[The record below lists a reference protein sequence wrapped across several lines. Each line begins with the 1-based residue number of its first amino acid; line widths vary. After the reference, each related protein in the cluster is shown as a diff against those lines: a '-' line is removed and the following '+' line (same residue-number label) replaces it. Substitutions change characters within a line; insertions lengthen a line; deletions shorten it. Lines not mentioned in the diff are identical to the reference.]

1 MAAPATTSSYTVDP
15 IAPTVVADLQA
26 VGACG
31 ASDALL
37 KLSLPDGYLSAATV
51 PAALATPAALD
62 RVVVARAYTVKIVG
76 AKDEPDTPT
85 FTGQYVDSCPRGAA
99 MVVSVPETAQNAIF
113 GGLLAARARAVGS
126 AALVTNGRVRDVGE
140 ISEFD
145 FPVYAS
151 GTSIQS
157 AQGRTRVVA
166 VHVPIQIGKATVNP
180 GDVVVADANG
190 VAVIPAARVEEV
202 ATLAR
207 TLATV
212 DDKCMHD
219 IIHESSSLQAA
230 FAKHRGGA
238 KSAAAAPAPVTTK

>member
-1 MAAPATTSSYTVDP
+1 MAATATTYTVDP
-15 IAPTVVADLQA
+15 IAPTIIADLRA

-37 KLSLPDGYLSAATV
+37 KLGLNDGYVSAATV
-51 PAALATPAALD
+51 PATLATPAALD
-62 RVVVARAYTVKIVG
+62 RVVVARAYTVKIVS
-76 AKDEPDTPT
+76 AKDEPATPT
-85 FTGQYVDSCPRGAA
+85 FAGQYVDACPRGAA
-99 MVVSVPETAQNAIF
+99 IVVSVPDNAENAVF

-140 ISEFD
+140 IREFD

-157 AQGRTRVVA
+157 AQGRTRAIA
-166 VHVPIQIGKATVNP
+166 VHVPIQFGKTTVNP

-207 TLATV
+207 SLAAV

-219 IIHESSSLQAA
+219 IVHDGSSLQAA
-230 FAKHRGGA
+230 FAKHRGAA
-238 KSAAAAPAPVTTK
+238 KPAAAAPALDKK

>member
-1 MAAPATTSSYTVDP
+1 MAAPATTFTVDP
-15 IAPTVVADLQA
+15 IAPTVVADLRA

-37 KLSLPDGYLSAATV
+37 KLGLPDGYLAAATV
-51 PAALATPAALD
+51 PSALATPAALD
-62 RVVVARAYTVKIVG
+62 RIVVARAFTVKVLSAPRTSRG
-76 AKDEPDTPT
+76 RPPFA
-85 FTGQYVDSCPRGAA
+85 GQYVDACPHGAA
-99 MVVSVPETAQNAIF
+99 MVVSVPETAENAVF

-140 ISEFD
+140 IREFD

-151 GTSIQS
+151 GMSIQS
-157 AQGRTRVVA
+157 AQTRTRAVA
-166 VHVPIQIGKATVNP
+166 VHVPVQIGKTTVNP

-190 VAVIPAARVEEV
+190 VVVIPAARTEEV

-207 TLATV
+207 SLAAV

-219 IIHESSSLQAA
+219 IVHEGSSLQAA
-230 FAKHRGGA
+230 FAKHRGAA
-238 KSAAAAPAPVTTK
+238 KPAAASETKL